1 MLNFRVRTF
10 LCACKHMN
18 FTSAAA
24 ELGISQPAV
33 SQHIHH
39 LEKDYGIKLFKYEGK
54 KLRLT
59 EEGKL
64 MLSAVQTI
72 NNDEHILRQRIKA
85 MQEKEHMYRFGAS
98 YTIGNYLILD
108 KLADLLNAHPNYN
121 IHLSIGDTAGLL
133 EDIDAGNIDFAIV
146 EGFFDHA
153 KYETLPFLT
162 ERLICVCGK
171 DYDLPGEVRMEELFS
186 HRVISRGKGGGSREL
201 LDKALATVNASI
213 SSFVTEVLV
222 GTPYAV
228 KELAKRNCGIAFL
241 YESVVKKELQEGTLR
256 RIKIQNFHPFF
267 NFTFLWK
274 SGSMYRDD
282 FIAMYKALAVKKA
295 VPTEEA
301 GQYN

>member
-1 MLNFRVRTF
+1 MLNFRVQTF

-39 LEKDYGIKLFKYEGK
+39 LEKDYGIKLFQYEGK
-54 KLRLT
+54 KLSLT

-108 KLADLLNAHPNYN
+108 KLADLLHAHPNYN
-121 IHLSIGDTAGLL
+121 IHMSIGDTSTLL
-133 EDIDAGNIDFAIV
+133 EAIDEGQIDFAIV
-146 EGFFDHA
+146 EGFFDHS

-162 ERLICVCGK
+162 ERLFCVCGK
-171 DYDLPGEVRMEELFS
+171 EYEIPNEVRIEELFA
-186 HRVISRGKGGGSREL
+186 HRIISRSKGGGSREL

-228 KELAKRNCGIAFL
+228 KELAVRNCGIAFI
-241 YESVVKKELQEGTLR
+241 YESVVKRELAEGTLR

-282 FIAMYKALAVKKA
+282 FISMYKQLAVKKA
-295 VPTEEA
+295 VPTEA
-301 GQYN
+301 P